1 MKAEFILACRTT
13 ILQAHSLT
21 GYDMPLYQCDFAD
34 VLPHIQEG
42 MILGQREALEKDP
55 SYRQVLPYVVMA
67 KTEDGKTKVFAYR
80 RGNGVGEARLSGNVS
95 IGIGGHIDLADVVVE
110 GSVVDTMGTILK
122 SMSREL
128 GEEVVLQDA
137 GESLELGSLGIL
149 LDNSNDV
156 GKVHMGMVILATLP
170 EGAGAECREEELE
183 TLGFMTPQELL
194 DSGLPLEN
202 WTRIL
207 CEHIVSAE

>member
-80 RGNGVGEARLSGNVS
+80 RGKGVGEARLSGNVS

-170 EGAGAECREEELE
+170 EGADAECREEELE

-207 CEHIVSAE
+207 CEHIVAAE